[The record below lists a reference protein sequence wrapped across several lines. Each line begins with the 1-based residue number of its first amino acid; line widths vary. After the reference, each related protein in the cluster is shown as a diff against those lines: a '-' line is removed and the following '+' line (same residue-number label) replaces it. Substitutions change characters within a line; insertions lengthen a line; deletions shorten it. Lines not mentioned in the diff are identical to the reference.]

1 MLLNL
6 LFESEEFINEPEN
19 AMTDKVH
26 RDELTLLQEICD
38 RDIALHSVELAVQV
52 CCDLTNLE
60 RKCLD
65 FSPEIIGNMIQ
76 WQTSLSEIQRGLAS
90 QGRLESLGQ
99 ISDLEK
105 AIALRRKVIIFT
117 PLNDPYR
124 PTRLTN
130 LGSSYHYRYEWLGSR
145 DDIDSAVRLHS
156 RALAL
161 APRDS
166 TVRPKILLNLGN
178 AYLRRLEQFEGRE
191 DFDFAIDQMLTKR
204 LVLLQVHLIAQTERA
219 SSRS

>member
-76 WQTSLSEIQRGLAS
+76 WQTPLSEIQRRGLAS
-90 QGRLESLGQ
+90 QKRFQSLGQ

-105 AIALRRKVIIFT
+105 AIALRRIVIIFT
-117 PLNDPYR
+117 PLDDPYR
-124 PTRLTN
+124 PARLTN
-130 LGSSYHYRYEWLGSR
+130 LGGSYHYRYEWLGSR

-178 AYLRRLEQFEGRE
+178 GYLRL
-191 DFDFAIDQMLTKR
+191 
-204 LVLLQVHLIAQTERA
+204 
-219 SSRS
+219 